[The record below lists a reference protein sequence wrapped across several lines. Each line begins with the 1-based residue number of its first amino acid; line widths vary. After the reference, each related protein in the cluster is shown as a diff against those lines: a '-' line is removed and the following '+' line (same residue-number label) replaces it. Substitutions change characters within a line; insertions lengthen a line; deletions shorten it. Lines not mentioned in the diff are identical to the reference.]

1 LQKNLNK
8 KLPLV
13 SVVMNCHNGEAFL
26 RESIKSLISQT
37 YKKWELIFW
46 DNNSTDK
53 SEKILKEFNDER
65 IKYFK
70 SDSYLKLYHA
80 RNLAINQ
87 TEGDFVTFLDSD
99 DLWNSKKLE
108 TQLKICEKNKNIKFI
123 YSNFFILKQGS
134 NKIFKRSNKKLPSGE
149 ITQLLLNNYNIG
161 LLTVMIKKDIFNH
174 DKFDERYEIA
184 GDFDFFIKLSQ
195 KFKFDCIQE
204 PLATCRVHGS
214 NLSLKRIDI
223 YIKELEYWIDINH
236 KKFIKLGY
244 SLTRQKIFLLKLK
257 IKSFFKNL
265 I

>member
-13 SVVMNCHNGEAFL
+13 SVVMNCHNGEVFL
-26 RESIKSLISQT
+26 RESVKSLIFQT

-53 SEKILKEFNDER
+53 SEKIVKEFNDER

-87 TEGDFVTFLDSD
+87 TKGDFVTFLDSD

-123 YSNFFILKQGS
+123 YSNFFILKHSS
-134 NKIFKRSNKKLPSGE
+134 NKIFKRSNKKLASGE

-161 LLTVMIKKDIFNH
+161 LLTAMIKKDIFNH
-174 DKFDERYEIA
+174 DKFDEKYEII
-184 GDFDFFIKLSQ
+184 GDFDFVIKLSQ
-195 KFKFDCIQE
+195 KFKLHCIQE
-204 PLATCRVHGS
+204 PLATYRIHGS
-214 NLSLKRIDI
+214 NLSLKRIDNHA
-223 YIKELEYWIDINH
+223 KELEYWIDINR
-236 KKFIKLGY
+236 KKFVKLGY
-244 SLTRQKIFLLKLK
+244 SLTRQRIYLLKLR
-257 IKSFFKNL
+257 IKSFFKNFM
-265 I
+265 

>member
-1 LQKNLNK
+1 MQKNLNK

-13 SVVMNCHNGEAFL
+13 SVVMNCHNGEVFL
-26 RESIKSLISQT
+26 RESVKSLIFQT

-87 TEGDFVTFLDSD
+87 TKGDFVTFLDSD

-108 TQLKICEKNKNIKFI
+108 TQLKIYEKNKNIKFI
-123 YSNFFILKQGS
+123 YSNFFILKQSS
-134 NKIFKRSNKKLPSGE
+134 NKIFKRSNKKLASGE

-161 LLTVMIKKDIFNH
+161 LLTAMIKKDIFNH
-174 DKFDERYEIA
+174 DKFDEKYEII
-184 GDFDFFIKLSQ
+184 GDFDFVIKLSQ
-195 KFKFDCIQE
+195 KFKLHCIQE
-204 PLATCRVHGS
+204 PLATYRIHGS
-214 NLSLKRIDI
+214 NLSLKRIDNHA
-223 YIKELEYWIDINH
+223 KELEYWIDINR
-236 KKFIKLGY
+236 KKFVKLGY
-244 SLTRQKIFLLKLK
+244 SLTRQRIYLLKLR
-257 IKSFFKNL
+257 IKSFFKNFM
-265 I
+265 

>member
-1 LQKNLNK
+1 MQKNLNK

-70 SDSYLKLYHA
+70 NDGYLRLYHA
-80 RNLAINQ
+80 KNLAINQ
-87 TEGDFVTFLDSD
+87 TKGDFVTFLDSD

-108 TQLKICEKNKNIKFI
+108 TQLKIYEKNKSMKFI
-123 YSNFFILKQGS
+123 YSNFFILKQSS
-134 NKIFKRSNKKLPSGE
+134 NKIFKKSNKKLASGK

-174 DKFDERYEIA
+174 DKFDEKYEIM

-195 KFKFDCIQE
+195 KFKFNCIQE
-204 PLATCRVHGS
+204 PLATYRIHGS
-214 NLSLKRIDI
+214 NLSLKRIDNHA
-223 YIKELEYWIDINH
+223 KELEYWIDINR
-236 KKFIKLGY
+236 KKFVKLGY
-244 SLTRQKIFLLKLK
+244 SLTRQRIYLLRLR
-257 IKSFFKNL
+257 IKSFFKNFM
-265 I
+265 

>member
-1 LQKNLNK
+1 MRNN
-8 KLPLV
+8 LV

-108 TQLKICEKNKNIKFI
+108 T
-123 YSNFFILKQGS
+123 
-134 NKIFKRSNKKLPSGE
+134 
-149 ITQLLLNNYNIG
+149 
-161 LLTVMIKKDIFNH
+161 
-174 DKFDERYEIA
+174 
-184 GDFDFFIKLSQ
+184 
-195 KFKFDCIQE
+195 
-204 PLATCRVHGS
+204 
-214 NLSLKRIDI
+214 
-223 YIKELEYWIDINH
+223 
-236 KKFIKLGY
+236 
-244 SLTRQKIFLLKLK
+244 
-257 IKSFFKNL
+257 
-265 I
+265 